1 MKIVI
6 VWVDWPIKRY
16 LWRVKGSVSKSLKIH
31 LAHFPFLH
39 LNYTLIYNV
48 AVYFYKHVFF

>member
-48 AVYFYKHVFF
+48 AVYFYKHVII